1 MAGNK
6 FIGWNSADLYA
17 ARLDIQRA
25 RLVGV
30 TTKISLAGVLTEI
43 DPSKV
48 DLDRLLDEIQYAL
61 SLEIPEEINPAN
73 QRPGITRPIF
83 L

>member
-1 MAGNK
+1 MGANK
-6 FIGWNSADLYA
+6 FIGWNSADLLA
-17 ARLDIQRA
+17 ARLDIQKA

-30 TTKISLAGVLTEI
+30 TTVVMLAGVRTEI

-48 DLDRLLDEIQYAL
+48 DLDLLLDEIQFAL
-61 SLEIPEEINPAN
+61 SELEDTEADPYT
-73 QRPGITRPIF
+73 QRPGITRPKF